1 MKRDINFAIRVFG
14 TVIVLFLA
22 LGIVQAGESVCD
34 KDIAADT
41 RVDLSRAGWPSERQ
55 LTLLGLTL
63 GKHTLRDVRTKVGE
77 ADLIP
82 RTEPKEAHFPED
94 KICYVSAQKD
104 DETDITFSASGTL
117 SSFCLEAKGSISNN
131 RTLCTKSALVSKDLA
146 TGNGLK
152 SGLTKDQVKQLL
164 GLPVKEEAGTFIY
177 SYKVKEKI
185 PEKEL
190 PGIVKQW
197 PGTEKDPY
205 YHFVSF
211 IVIRFDE
218 NKLSSF
224 MVTKSGS
231 L

>member
-1 MKRDINFAIRVFG
+1 MLG
-14 TVIVLFLA
+14 TVIILVLTSRIA
-22 LGIVQAGESVCD
+22 QAHESVCD
-34 KDIAADT
+34 KNIAIDA
-41 RVDLSRAGWPSERQ
+41 RVDLSRAGWPSEQQ

-63 GKHTLRDVRTKVGE
+63 GKHTLRDVRTKVGD
-77 ADLIP
+77 ANLIP
-82 RTEPKEAHFPED
+82 RAEHKGAHFRED
-94 KICYVSAQKD
+94 NICYVSAQKD
-104 DETDITFSASGTL
+104 DETTITFSASGTL
-117 SSFCLEAKGSISNN
+117 ASFCLESTRSTPKN
-131 RTLCTKSALVSKDLA
+131 RKFCTKSALVSKDLA

-164 GLPVKEEAGTFIY
+164 GLPVKEEAAVYIY

-190 PGIVKQW
+190 PGIMKKW

-205 YHFVSF
+205 YHLVSF

-224 MVTKSGS
+224 MVTKRGS